1 MKLPRKQWI
10 KLILLGAALLV
21 LIVVGVAAGP
31 AVMGWLNSSRE
42 KKTPAD
48 EEQTSAKL
56 VDDSKERLAVTATA
70 LGLLPPSQGPAGLFT
85 PAALL
90 SAPAFQPHLT
100 IQVAPEVVEAL
111 HITSAPVR
119 YVNKTKPLPGQ
130 LGQLAYDIDRMY
142 PVRSIAT
149 GRVIRIEASTRN
161 MSLAADP
168 ARPVGAF
175 DEVEKGQLLA
185 IVRSPDLADK
195 KGTYVDALLDLHV
208 DQQRFAGIEKAY
220 KRGAISEATYR
231 DARARVEKDVTAV
244 ARARRALELVP
255 LEPKEIDQL
264 ITEANKVIAR
274 LKELAQDTS
283 AVGKRLWDREQ
294 VEKWARI
301 EVRAPGG
308 GIIVEKNTNVGDIA
322 DPGKDPPLFRIADLK
337 TLGVWIHPPE
347 EYLPV
352 LQKLLAEQPQRR
364 IPLTLKLLSDPTA
377 APIQGELLRF
387 APSIDPLMRTPLLIG
402 RIANPEKNRLV
413 GQLVTATIYVPENP
427 DLVEIP
433 TAALNEVHGQSLVF
447 VQARGPSGGLP
458 RYTLRRVQVV
468 HRFADVVQVR
478 SELNIQAKERAKL
491 REEVRQGKLPIEPLK
506 PGEWVVTG
514 GVVELTDAVDNL
526 KTEARAGPE
535 TTNSQTNR

>member
-1 MKLPRKQWI
+1 MNLPRKHWI
-10 KLILLGAALLV
+10 RLILLGVALLV

-31 AVMGWLNSSRE
+31 AVVGWLNSSRE

-70 LGLLPPSQGPAGLFT
+70 LSLLPPSQGPAGLFT

-90 SAPAFQPHLT
+90 SARAYRPQLT
-100 IQVAPEVVEAL
+100 LQVAPEVVEAL
-111 HITSAPVR
+111 HITTAPVR
-119 YVNKTKPLPGQ
+119 YVNESKPLPGQ

-142 PVRSIAT
+142 PVRSIAN
-149 GRVIRIEASTRN
+149 GRVIRIEPQARDV
-161 MSLAADP
+161 SLALDP
-168 ARPVGAF
+168 TRPLGF
-175 DEVEKGQLLA
+175 GDEVEKGQLLA

-195 KGTYVDALLDLHV
+195 KGAYVDALLDLHV
-208 DQQRFAGIEKAY
+208 DQVRFEGIERAY

-231 DARARVEKDVTAV
+231 DARAKVEKDVTAV
-244 ARARRALELVP
+244 ARTRRALELVP

-274 LKELAQDTS
+274 LKDLAKDTS
-283 AVGKRLWDREQ
+283 TVGKRLWDRDQ

-301 EVRAPGG
+301 EVRAPGSG
-308 GIIVEKNTNVGDIA
+308 VIVEKNTNVGDIA

-377 APIQGELLRF
+377 PPIKGELLRF

-402 RIANPEKNRLV
+402 RIANPEKNRLI

-447 VQARGPSGGLP
+447 VQARGSSGGLP

-478 SELNIQAKERAKL
+478 SELNLTAREREKL
-491 REEVRQGKLPIEPLK
+491 RQEVRQGKLPLEPLK

-526 KTEARAGPE
+526 KTETPAGTAR
-535 TTNSQTNR
+535 